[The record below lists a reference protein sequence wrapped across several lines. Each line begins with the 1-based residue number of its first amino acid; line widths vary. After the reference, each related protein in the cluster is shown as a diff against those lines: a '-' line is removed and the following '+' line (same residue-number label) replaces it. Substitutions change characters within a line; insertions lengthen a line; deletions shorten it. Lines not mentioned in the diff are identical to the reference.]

1 MEEICKNCKHLN
13 EDDLN
18 KWNEAYCTFER
29 MYKPINDTCPY
40 FASKYNC
47 YLTTAMCHILGY
59 SDDCYILEALRGFRR
74 WYLNG
79 NPDYEYL
86 LDEYNIIGPIISK
99 KLISDPDG
107 YDVANMMKN
116 DFITPAISFM
126 IEERYE
132 EATHTYIDMTN
143 ILKDKYDV
151 CEYRKKTLIKS
162 LKL

>member
-59 SDDCYILEALRGFRR
+59 SDDCYILEALRGFRI
-74 WYLNG
+74 LS
-79 NPDYEYL
+79 
-86 LDEYNIIGPIISK
+86 YNIIKRIINVIK
-99 KLISDPDG
+99 I
-107 YDVANMMKN
+107 
-116 DFITPAISFM
+116 
-126 IEERYE
+126 
-132 EATHTYIDMTN
+132 
-143 ILKDKYDV
+143 
-151 CEYRKKTLIKS
+151 LIKTS
-162 LKL
+162 SWYLSTLNYIRY